1 MSSSLRDQLIAAG
14 LVTERQAKQA
24 RQEQARQFKQRKLPD
39 NAAKAAAERA
49 QAAKAARDQ
58 ELAQRQQEKAERKAR
73 RAQVNQMVEQVALPK
88 VESDD
93 SYSFV
98 DGTTIRRIPITA
110 ELRNRLTAGELAI
123 VRFRGSYALVPADAK
138 AKAAFVARQPLVVCG
153 AGLIPRLF
161 WLLDPTIQ
169 AFPKSADG
177 MRVESGTTLLGLKGR
192 APAILAGE
200 R

>member
-24 RQEQARQFKQRKLPD
+24 RQEQARQFKARRPPD
-39 NAAKAAAERA
+39 NAAKNAAQQA

-88 VESDD
+88 VASDD

-123 VRFRGSYALVPADAK
+123 ARFRGSYALVPSEAVRRIRECDEHAVIALDAG
-138 AKAAFVARQPLVVCG
+138 AKTVDPNDPYKDFVVPDDLT
-153 AGLIPRLF
+153 
-161 WLLDPTIQ
+161 W
-169 AFPKSADG
+169 
-177 MRVESGTTLLGLKGR
+177 
-192 APAILAGE
+192 
-200 R
+200 

>member
-24 RQEQARQFKQRKLPD
+24 KQEQARQFKQRKLPD

-123 VRFRGSYALVPADAK
+123 VRFRGHYALVPSEAVPRIRERDERAVIALDK
-138 AKAAFVARQPLVVCG
+138 GDRTTDPNDPYKDFVVPDDLT
-153 AGLIPRLF
+153 
-161 WLLDPTIQ
+161 W
-169 AFPKSADG
+169 
-177 MRVESGTTLLGLKGR
+177 
-192 APAILAGE
+192 
-200 R
+200 

>member
-14 LVTERQAKQA
+14 LVTQRQAKQA
-24 RQEQARQFKQRKLPD
+24 SQEQARQFKQRKPPD
-39 NAAKAAAERA
+39 NAARTAAQQA

-58 ELAQRQQEKAERKAR
+58 ELARRQQEKAERKAR

-123 VRFRGSYALVPADAK
+123 VRFRGSYALVPADAVPRIRERDEHAVIAVDK
-138 AKAAFVARQPLVVCG
+138 GDKGVDPNDPYKDFVVPDDLT
-153 AGLIPRLF
+153 
-161 WLLDPTIQ
+161 W
-169 AFPKSADG
+169 
-177 MRVESGTTLLGLKGR
+177 
-192 APAILAGE
+192 
-200 R
+200 

>member
-24 RQEQARQFKQRKLPD
+24 SQEQARQFKSRKPPD
-39 NAAKAAAERA
+39 NAAKAAAQQA

-58 ELAQRQQEKAERKAR
+58 ELARRQQEKAERKAR

-110 ELRNRLTAGELAI
+110 ELRNRLSGGELAI
-123 VRFRGSYALVPADAK
+123 VRFRGSYALVPAEAVPRIRERDEHAVIPLDKGDK
-138 AKAAFVARQPLVVCG
+138 AVDPNDPYKDFVVPDDLT
-153 AGLIPRLF
+153 
-161 WLLDPTIQ
+161 W
-169 AFPKSADG
+169 
-177 MRVESGTTLLGLKGR
+177 
-192 APAILAGE
+192 
-200 R
+200 

>member
-24 RQEQARQFKQRKLPD
+24 RQEQARQFKQRKPPD
-39 NAAKAAAERA
+39 NAAKAAADRA

-73 RAQVNQMVEQVALPK
+73 RAAVNQMVEQVALPK
-88 VESDD
+88 MESDD

-123 VRFRGSYALVPADAK
+123 VRFRGSYALVPSEALPRIRERDEHAVIAMDKGDKTADPNDPYK
-138 AKAAFVARQPLVVCG
+138 DFVVPDDLT
-153 AGLIPRLF
+153 
-161 WLLDPTIQ
+161 W
-169 AFPKSADG
+169 
-177 MRVESGTTLLGLKGR
+177 
-192 APAILAGE
+192 
-200 R
+200 